1 MAKSELL
8 AEELRESTQLNH
20 FQPPF
25 VVFNFSSQR
34 FTQRGRTIT
43 SGRTCTSTDN
53 GELLILNLTSRKQ
66 FWMKKSSIQKQII
79 AKLEEVAGDRP
90 SYGKIIRYQSWCHP
104 VRSMPR
110 EIETGKQEIE
120 MNYCIEFNNFRF
132 GNKITLRRHN
142 VSFYVCRPYTLTW
155 EGKIF
160 GGL

>member
-1 MAKSELL
+1 M
-8 AEELRESTQLNH
+8 NH

-25 VVFNFSSQR
+25 IVFNFSSKR
-34 FTQRGRTIT
+34 F
-43 SGRTCTSTDN
+43 TDN
-53 GELLILNLTSRKQ
+53 GNLRTDNGDLLILNLTSRKQ

-132 GNKITLRRHN
+132 GNKITLRRR
-142 VSFYVCRPYTLTW
+142 SFYV
-155 EGKIF
+155 
-160 GGL
+160 